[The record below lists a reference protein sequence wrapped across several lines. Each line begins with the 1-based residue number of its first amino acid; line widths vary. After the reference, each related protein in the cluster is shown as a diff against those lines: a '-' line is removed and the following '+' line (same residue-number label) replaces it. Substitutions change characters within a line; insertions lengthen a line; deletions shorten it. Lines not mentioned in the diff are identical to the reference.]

1 MTDEELY
8 EIANYF
14 INKDTC
20 MHANYCKIDL
30 KEMIKED
37 PQKVIDD
44 IQDEFQYLLGICGCG
59 RTDEV
64 YKGIYA
70 FLTIVQNKTND
81 PMNSEKHDLVWNW
94 VFDDWENEFIANTL
108 DDKGLIDH
116 GTMIGGCF
124 ITDLGKWFLKIFTEY
139 FMEQHIKTD
148 KYIFYKEAKKKNWR

>member
-44 IQDEFQYLLGICGCG
+44 IQNEFQYLLGICGCG
-59 RTDEV
+59 CTDEV

-70 FLTIVQNKTND
+70 FLNIVNNKTKD
-81 PMNSEKHDLVWNW
+81 PHNKEKADQVYSWIIDN
-94 VFDDWENEFIANTL
+94 WENYFIANVL
-108 DDKGLIDH
+108 DDKGLLDH
-116 GTMIGGCF
+116 GTSIRCCW
-124 ITDLGKWFLKIFTEY
+124 ITELGEWYLKIF
-139 FMEQHIKTD
+139 D
-148 KYIFYKEAKKKNWR
+148 KSCKED